1 MQKSFFEKNKNWFIG
16 CIARA
21 PKHNNGMEAF
31 NSTMKR
37 CQLEHQRQPLKQFLT
52 TALSI
57 VRQRSLEYLKGKV
70 PYEPEVQID
79 RELMKRGCDL
89 GLKYVNGAE
98 RPDGSMEFYAFR
110 SGIQETAKEITLD
123 VVAAYNKKK
132 YKTFAE
138 FSANSFNI
146 LENYIPSRV

>member
-1 MQKSFFEKNKNWFIG
+1 
-16 CIARA
+16 
-21 PKHNNGMEAF
+21 
-31 NSTMKR
+31 MKR

-110 SGIQETAKEITLD
+110 SGGCCTGCCRSLQQKE
-123 VVAAYNKKK
+123 VQN
-132 YKTFAE
+132 FC
-138 FSANSFNI
+138 
-146 LENYIPSRV
+146 